1 MIKARIRE
9 NVTIMGRKVT
19 WLKTVSEGR
28 IFASAVE
35 RPDTFLKSAR
45 RNGDHRDKVKGQE
58 ILEGRC
64 MLLRPVLLIE
74 VEKFL
79 WKV

>member
-1 MIKARIRE
+1 
-9 NVTIMGRKVT
+9 MGRKVF
-19 WLKTVSEGR
+19 WLKTVSEER
-28 IFASAVE
+28 ILASTVE
-35 RPDTFLKSAR
+35 RSDTLLKSAR
-45 RNGDHRDKVKGQE
+45 RNEDHRDKVKGQE

-64 MLLRPVLLIE
+64 MLSRGMLLIE